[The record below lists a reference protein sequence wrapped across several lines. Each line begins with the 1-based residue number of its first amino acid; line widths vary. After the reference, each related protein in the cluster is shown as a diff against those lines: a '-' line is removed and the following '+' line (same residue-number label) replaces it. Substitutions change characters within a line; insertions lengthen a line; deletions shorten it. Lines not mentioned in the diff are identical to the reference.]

1 MKSSYFY
8 FCNCSF
14 KYDNDVFDTIQ
25 ISFIVFI
32 FKIVW
37 CITNEK
43 LFLLLINISFS
54 DAHAKIIGG
63 DTKYIPKNKE
73 MPLRLSCVLIHS
85 IEPPKYIF
93 WYRGDRMINYDL
105 EDGATVREG
114 PQGSELI
121 FPKPN
126 EMHVGNYSCVPS
138 NAQLDSVMV
147 KYGSKDKLVKVIKKE
162 TNCTECLDNTSK
174 LFCLNRF

>member
-1 MKSSYFY
+1 M
-8 FCNCSF
+8 
-14 KYDNDVFDTIQ
+14 
-25 ISFIVFI
+25 
-32 FKIVW
+32 
-37 CITNEK
+37 
-43 LFLLLINISFS
+43 FLLLINISFS

-162 TNCTECLDNTSK
+162 TNCSECLDNTSK